1 MELRG
6 VDRIIVAVKN
16 IEESKRNYTAAL
28 GATWHDA
35 SWTGEEL
42 GIEVAISWDAGI
54 ELIAPL
60 ADREDDSIISG
71 FLSEH
76 GDGIVNVVF
85 GVSDAAEAKQKTAAA
100 GLDAIH
106 SLDYARGDLD
116 VHLDGMFSKYE
127 EHILNSA
134 ERLGFT
140 MTIAQIDPK

>member
-6 VDRIIVAVKN
+6 VDRIIVAVKD
-16 IEESKRNYTAAL
+16 IEESKREFTAAL

-54 ELIAPL
+54 ELIAPMPG
-60 ADREDDSIISG
+60 REGDSIISE

-85 GVSDAAEAKQKTAAA
+85 GVSDAAEAKQRTTAA
-100 GLDAIH
+100 GLEAIH
-106 SLDYARGDLD
+106 SVDYSQDDLD
-116 VHLDGMFSKYE
+116 VHLEGLFSKHE

>member
-6 VDRIIVAVKN
+6 VDRIVVAVKN
-16 IEESKRNYTAAL
+16 FEESKAIYTAAL

-60 ADREDDSIISG
+60 PGREDDSIVSG
-71 FLSEH
+71 FLSDH
-76 GDGIVNVVF
+76 GDGIMNVVF
-85 GVSDAAEAKQKTAAA
+85 GVSDAAKAKNKTAAA
-100 GLDAIH
+100 GLDALH
-106 SLDYARGDLD
+106 SLDYARDDLD
-116 VHLDGMFSKYE
+116 LHLDGLFSKYE

-134 ERLGFT
+134 EQCGFT